1 MPCFRPK
8 QTDFMF
14 ANTLKTREGPSPG
27 LSDLEQTSL
36 PCFLFISLGRS
47 APALVLIESAVKY
60 RWTQEASRLCLPLPL
75 LHPPSR
81 LSSLFILLS
90 LYLPL
95 LLRSDWS
102 LVSRSVSSSLSPS
115 PLTPFIMRVGI
126 KSKGTQQSQ
135 NSSNKQAKI
144 RKSYTKCMWTPLEII

>member
-14 ANTLKTREGPSPG
+14 ADTFKERERTITRPQWPG
-27 LSDLEQTSL
+27 ANLSLSIL
-36 PCFLFISLGRS
+36 LFISLSCS
-47 APALVLIESAVKY
+47 AATLVLIESAVKY
-60 RWTQEASRLCLPLPL
+60 RWTQEASRLFLPFPL

-102 LVSRSVSSSLSPS
+102 LFSLSRWLS
-115 PLTPFIMRVGI
+115 LSSAHSLAHSLHHESRQVRYQKWGDIM
-126 KSKGTQQSQ
+126 KSKLFKQT
-135 NSSNKQAKI
+135 NKQ
-144 RKSYTKCMWTPLEII
+144 TK